1 MSTILVTGGSGGIGQ
16 ALIRRLSAAGHQLL
30 FTYCRGSDKARQL
43 AQDTGAQSVAYDQ
56 SSAESV
62 RQLAALVRGGEFD
75 ALVNNGAAP
84 PGRQLLLKMDADAF
98 VAYQVAA
105 LRGVFELSTAF
116 AARARERQ
124 MPGAI
129 VNVLTTYTLGLPPA
143 KLSAY
148 VTSKYALLGLTRSM
162 AVEFVR
168 YGVRVNAVSP
178 GVTRTEFIADLP
190 ERFIEQ
196 MEAGLPMERIATPQ
210 EVASVICFLLSPEA
224 SYMTGVNVPVSGGQS
239 C

>member
-1 MSTILVTGGSGGIGQ
+1 
-16 ALIRRLSAAGHQLL
+16 
-30 FTYCRGSDKARQL
+30 
-43 AQDTGAQSVAYDQ
+43 
-56 SSAESV
+56 
-62 RQLAALVRGGEFD
+62 
-75 ALVNNGAAP
+75 
-84 PGRQLLLKMDADAF
+84 
-98 VAYQVAA
+98 
-105 LRGVFELSTAF
+105 
-116 AARARERQ
+116 
-124 MPGAI
+124 